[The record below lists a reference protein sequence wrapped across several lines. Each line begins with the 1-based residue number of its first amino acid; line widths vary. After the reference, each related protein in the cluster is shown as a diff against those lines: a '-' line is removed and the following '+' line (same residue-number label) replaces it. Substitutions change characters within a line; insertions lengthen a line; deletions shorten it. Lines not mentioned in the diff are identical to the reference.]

1 MRTRIALSAVLACG
15 AVAVGGVAADAAPKK
30 TFKGKTA
37 QKRPVKIAVRGR
49 TIDVLHFK
57 ARLKCRN
64 GDILILDEGGFL
76 PTRVKGNGK
85 FRDKQ
90 FGRTDTVLIRGR
102 LRGRVVRGK
111 LRVFDKIGRKGIKCK
126 SHWIKFKA
134 KRGK

>member
-1 MRTRIALSAVLACG
+1 MRLRIALSAVLACG
-15 AVAVGGVAADAAPKK
+15 AVAVGGMAAEAAPKK

-37 QKRPVKIAVRGR
+37 QKRPVKIALRGGKVD
-49 TIDVLHFK
+49 IIHFK

-64 GDILILDEGGFL
+64 GDILILDERGFL
-76 PTRVKGNGK
+76 PTPVKGNGK

-90 FGRTDTVLIRGR
+90 FGKTDTVLLRGR

-111 LRVFDKIGRKGIKCK
+111 LRVFDKLRGGLRCK
-126 SHWIKFKA
+126 SNWIKFKA